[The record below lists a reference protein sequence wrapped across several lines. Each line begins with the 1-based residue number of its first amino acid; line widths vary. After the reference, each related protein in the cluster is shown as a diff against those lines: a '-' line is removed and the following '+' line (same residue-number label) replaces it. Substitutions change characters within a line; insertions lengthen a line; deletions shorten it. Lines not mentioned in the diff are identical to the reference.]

1 MAEVTVNRTIRPS
14 SRRANSKSYKVD
26 TSSVGPADT
35 LVVNIDHENKPFRR
49 TFWFSGRDVARKKSI
64 SFSVIETGTRSML
77 AGAVH
82 DPHDLV
88 R

>member
-64 SFSVIETGTRSML
+64 SFSVNEINVSWSGARPTRLGPVTQS
-77 AGAVH
+77 
-82 DPHDLV
+82 
-88 R
+88 